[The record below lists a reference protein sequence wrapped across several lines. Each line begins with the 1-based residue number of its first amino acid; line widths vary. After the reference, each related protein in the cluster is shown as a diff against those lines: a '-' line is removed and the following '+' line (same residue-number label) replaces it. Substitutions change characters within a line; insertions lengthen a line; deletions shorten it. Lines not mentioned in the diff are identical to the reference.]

1 LNLKR
6 KTQRK
11 ELGDLYKNLDPKETG
26 SITFQAYIN
35 DALGDSYDMDEL
47 EKNTADSSHDLHDVR
62 FFYQTEKKKWYFITK
77 GQDKMSRE
85 QFSAFIF
92 SEDHQDIIDF
102 ENEMIFKLYDK
113 NNDGLWSFDEYMQ
126 TVKRKLN

>member
-1 LNLKR
+1 LNLNR

-11 ELGDLYKNLDPKETG
+11 ELDGLYKNLDPKETG
-26 SITFQAYIN
+26 SITFHAYIN

-47 EKNTADSSHDLHDVR
+47 EKSTADSSHDLHDVR
-62 FFYQTEKKKWYFITK
+62 VFYQTEKKKWYFITK
-77 GQDKMSRE
+77 GQDEMSRE
-85 QFSAFIF
+85 QFAAFIF
-92 SEDHQDIIDF
+92 SEDHQHIIDF

-113 NNDGLWSFDEYMQ
+113 NNDGFWSFDEYMQ